1 MPVPPLFFKLHRNL
15 SSLARFSAF
24 SSPSLG
30 VYKTLFAL
38 SLCFCLG
45 ACGGG
50 SSSSPSSNNS
60 DSAEET
66 PSPEE
71 ETPSQDPKEPKDCAV
86 ENGQGQQNW
95 DASSGNWNDEC
106 ELIACNAGHDNQESN
121 NVCAETPAGHYS
133 LANSKKRTACEGKPD
148 DGDASW
154 TEAKGLAGPDECE
167 WTCDN
172 AGYDNQED
180 GTRCQPTIAGY
191 YSLAGSNERMECT
204 GKSANSSWRLTTGL
218 TSANECAW
226 ACNEGYDDNDGN
238 DTCEETAE
246 GYYSPADSNARRA
259 CSKPVN
265 SAWTSGRGLTSAGEC
280 AWACDE
286 GYDNQKSS
294 SLCEETPASYYSPAS
309 SNAREECTGKP
320 LHSTWSSATGLTSA
334 DECVWACEQGYY
346 KPTHRNACVEIGP
359 SVTAGRY
366 HTCAMLKGGAVQ
378 CWGYNKYSQTGGT
391 DTTATDKVDVNLGQA
406 FGQARR
412 AKMIAA
418 GSHHTCALLDGGDVR
433 CWGATDSSQAGS
445 THINFGQ
452 AQVPNFGKGRR
463 VTDIATGWGHTCVIL
478 DGGDVQ
484 CWGINDCGQA
494 SGDGHKESSCVSG
507 VWSHVTTNA
516 VEVDLGQALGQARRA
531 KNIVAGTGHTCV
543 ILNGGDVKC
552 WGDNRG
558 KQTGGVDQQS
568 TLAVDVNLA
577 RAGQARAAI
586 ALAAGWAHTCA
597 LLDGGDV
604 KCWGSNSDGQ
614 LGGGDVDLGQTQD
627 GQARTAIAITAGGNH
642 TCAILNG
649 GDVQCWG
656 KNGNGQAGG
665 VDRSSTSKVAV
676 NLGTGRTAT
685 AIAAG
690 DFHTCAV
697 LDGGAVKCWGR
708 HDADLAD
715 YPSAVRDEER
725 TACTD
730 GKPAHSSWE
739 MAIGMTPADECAW
752 ACNAGYDDHA
762 GDGTCEVTPAGHY
775 SLAGSNE
782 RGVCPD
788 KPDDSSWTDHHR
800 A

>member
-1 MPVPPLFFKLHRNL
+1 MTVTLLEATIAKHYSPAGSNGRTACTKSND
-15 SSLARFSAF
+15 SSWTTTTGLTSEA
-24 SSPSLG
+24 
-30 VYKTLFAL
+30 
-38 SLCFCLG
+38 
-45 ACGGG
+45 
-50 SSSSPSSNNS
+50 
-60 DSAEET
+60 
-66 PSPEE
+66 
-71 ETPSQDPKEPKDCAV
+71 DCDTQA
-86 ENGQGQQNW
+86 W
-95 DASSGNWNDEC
+95 T
-106 ELIACNAGHDNQESN
+106 CNEGFDNQEDSSR
-121 NVCAETPAGHYS
+121 CQATIARHYS
-133 LANSKKRTACEGKPD
+133 PAHSNGRTACPTKPD
-148 DGDASW
+148 DSSW
-154 TEAKGLAGPDECE
+154 TATTGLTSEADCATQAWICNGGFDNQEDSSRCQATIARHYSPAGSNGRTACPTKPDDSSWTATTGLTSEADCDTQA
-167 WTCDN
+167 WTCY
-172 AGYDNQED
+172 GGFDNQED
-180 GTRCQPTIAGY
+180 GTRCQPTIA
-191 YSLAGSNERMECT
+191 RH
-204 GKSANSSWRLTTGL
+204 
-218 TSANECAW
+218 
-226 ACNEGYDDNDGN
+226 
-238 DTCEETAE
+238 
-246 GYYSPADSNARRA
+246 
-259 CSKPVN
+259 
-265 SAWTSGRGLTSAGEC
+265 
-280 AWACDE
+280 
-286 GYDNQKSS
+286 
-294 SLCEETPASYYSPAS
+294 YSPAS

-359 SVTAGRY
+359 SVTAGRH

-378 CWGYNKYSQTGGT
+378 CWGYNKYSQTGGA

-406 FGQARR
+406 FGQARK

-433 CWGATDSSQAGS
+433 CWGATDISQVGS

-507 VWSHVTTNA
+507 VWSHVATNT

-568 TLAVDVNLA
+568 TFAVDVNLA

-604 KCWGSNSDGQ
+604 RCWGSNSDGQ

-627 GQARTAIAITAGGNH
+627 GQARVAIAITAGGNH
-642 TCAILNG
+642 TCAILDG

-730 GKPAHSSWE
+730 GKPALSSWE

-752 ACNAGYDDHA
+752 ACNAGYDD
-762 GDGTCEVTPAGHY
+762 DDDDDTCKVTPTGHY
-775 SLAGSNE
+775 SLAGSNT
-782 RGVCPD
+782 RMACT
-788 KPDDSSWTDHHR
+788 KPVDSSWASGTGLDSVDDCEW
-800 A
+800 ACNGGFDNQENNSSM